1 MPQPQM
7 TVLEILNRTKVF
19 FEKKGVPDAR
29 LDAEY
34 IISYGLKMKNRM
46 DLYLNFEKPL
56 TPAELDVLRTMV
68 ARRATREPLQ
78 HIIGDTSFRGFIIKC
93 DRRALIPRPE
103 TESLVDMAADCLKG
117 VENPF
122 IVEIGTG
129 TGAIAIAC
137 AKEIAGARVLAT
149 DVSEDALA
157 LARTNA
163 EANGLGESANAGG
176 NSTATDSATV
186 ASTSSTGSP
195 TSSSTPSNTLQF
207 AQGDLL
213 DAVTADVIAK
223 AIGAAADAATS
234 IDSAPSTDSASS
246 ATHANSQNT
255 ASTLQFA
262 QGDLLDAVTADV
274 IAKAIGAAA
283 DAATL
288 AGPQIDCLVANLP
301 YIPDGEKNNLQP
313 EVAKYDPALALF
325 GGADGLDLVRK
336 LLKQTEGRLK
346 QGASILLEIG
356 SEQGEIL
363 KAEAGNYP
371 WLEFTGIHKDFC
383 NNVRFVSYKAK

>member
-19 FEKKGVPDAR
+19 FEKKGIPDAR

-129 TGAIAIAC
+129 TGAISIAC
-137 AKEIAGARVLAT
+137 AKEIAGAKVLAT

-163 EANGLGESANAGG
+163 EANGLAGSSSEQSAATSADSTASASSANAV
-176 NSTATDSATV
+176 STLT
-186 ASTSSTGSP
+186 
-195 TSSSTPSNTLQF
+195 F

-213 DAVTADVIAK
+213 NAITADVIANV
-223 AIGAAADAATS
+223 AGDA
-234 IDSAPSTDSASS
+234 
-246 ATHANSQNT
+246 T
-255 ASTLQFA
+255 A
-262 QGDLLDAVTADV
+262 
-274 IAKAIGAAA
+274 K
-283 DAATL
+283 
-288 AGPQIDCLVANLP
+288 IDCLIANLP
-301 YIPDGEKNNLQP
+301 YIPDSEKDKLQP

-325 GGADGLDLVRK
+325 GGEDGLDLVRE
-336 LLKQTEGRLK
+336 LLQQTEGKLK
-346 QGASILLEIG
+346 PGASILLEIG
-356 SEQGEIL
+356 SEQGEML
-363 KAEAGNYP
+363 KAEAEKYP
-371 WLEFTGIHKDFC
+371 WLEFSGIHKDFC

>member
-19 FEKKGVPDAR
+19 FEKKGIPDAR

-103 TESLVDMAADCLKG
+103 TESLVDMASDSLKG
-117 VENPF
+117 IEKPF

-129 TGAIAIAC
+129 TGAISIAC
-137 AKEIAGARVLAT
+137 AKEIAGAKVLAT

-163 EANGLGESANAGG
+163 EANDLAGNPDAESAASSTDSTASASSASSANA
-176 NSTATDSATV
+176 
-186 ASTSSTGSP
+186 ASTLT
-195 TSSSTPSNTLQF
+195 F

-213 DAVTADVIAK
+213 NAITADVIANV
-223 AIGAAADAATS
+223 AGDA
-234 IDSAPSTDSASS
+234 SA
-246 ATHANSQNT
+246 
-255 ASTLQFA
+255 
-262 QGDLLDAVTADV
+262 
-274 IAKAIGAAA
+274 K
-283 DAATL
+283 
-288 AGPQIDCLVANLP
+288 IDCLIANLP
-301 YIPDGEKNNLQP
+301 YIPDSEKDKLQP

-336 LLKQTEGRLK
+336 LLQQTEGKLK
-346 QGASILLEIG
+346 PGASILLEIG
-356 SEQGEIL
+356 SEQGEML
-363 KAEAGNYP
+363 KAEAEKYP

>member
-1 MPQPQM
+1 MQQM

-103 TESLVDMAADCLKG
+103 TESLVDMAADSLKG
-117 VENPF
+117 IENPF

-129 TGAIAIAC
+129 TGAISIAC
-137 AKEIAGARVLAT
+137 AKEIAGAKVLAT

-163 EANGLGESANAGG
+163 EANGLGSSNADADDAGASAGSLRPSSVQVATSAG
-176 NSTATDSATV
+176 
-186 ASTSSTGSP
+186 
-195 TSSSTPSNTLQF
+195 TLQF

-213 DAVTADVIAK
+213 NAVTAEVIANVV
-223 AIGAAADAATS
+223 GASA
-234 IDSAPSTDSASS
+234 DSAGSSTSS
-246 ATHANSQNT
+246 AT
-255 ASTLQFA
+255 LP
-262 QGDLLDAVTADV
+262 
-274 IAKAIGAAA
+274 K
-283 DAATL
+283 
-288 AGPQIDCLVANLP
+288 IDCLIANLP
-301 YIPDGEKNNLQP
+301 YIPDGEKDKLQP

-336 LLKQTEGRLK
+336 LLQQTEGRLK
-346 QGASILLEIG
+346 PGAAIFLEIG
-356 SEQGEIL
+356 SEQGEML
-363 KAEAGNYP
+363 KSEATNYP

>member
-103 TESLVDMAADCLKG
+103 TESLVDMAADSLKG
-117 VENPF
+117 IENPF

-129 TGAIAIAC
+129 TGAISIAC
-137 AKEIAGARVLAT
+137 AKEIKGARVLAT

-163 EANGLGESANAGG
+163 ETNGLAGNASGKSEESSTDSTASASSANA
-176 NSTATDSATV
+176 TSATN
-186 ASTSSTGSP
+186 AAG
-195 TSSSTPSNTLQF
+195 TLAF

-213 DAVTADVIAK
+213 DAVTADVIANV
-223 AIGAAADAATS
+223 AGDA
-234 IDSAPSTDSASS
+234 SA
-246 ATHANSQNT
+246 
-255 ASTLQFA
+255 
-262 QGDLLDAVTADV
+262 
-274 IAKAIGAAA
+274 K
-283 DAATL
+283 
-288 AGPQIDCLVANLP
+288 IDCLIANLP
-301 YIPDGEKNNLQP
+301 YIPDGEKDKLQP

-346 QGASILLEIG
+346 ANASILLEIG
-356 SEQGEIL
+356 SEQGEML
-363 KAEAGNYP
+363 KTEAANYP